1 MLYKIKIYLKDTRA
15 DYSLSIAVKSRKTL
29 LYGLAGH
36 VPSRKLKK
44 NGVKGSIG
52 LTQGALK

>member
-1 MLYKIKIYLKDTRA
+1 MSFNSKTHTD
-15 DYSLSIAVKSRKTL
+15 LSIAVKSRKTL